1 MRPGSIGAALR
12 QRMHDWRETRQ
23 PRTDRLA
30 LTQRNLYILPTA
42 SGWLFALL
50 LLALLLASINYQ
62 LNLGHLLTF
71 SLASAGLVAL
81 HATHAALRGL
91 ELTLASAEPVFAG
104 ERLELQI
111 RLDDRHPARRPWR
124 FGRHGIVLRWRE
136 PNDTPPGAGGGLAP
150 RGTSVPEG
158 GSVTV
163 RLERSTSRRGAQAL
177 PPLEIEC
184 RFPLG
189 LFRAWAVWRIAREPL
204 VWPAP
209 EPDAPPLPEPLDPDD
224 PGLRRQARSGAQDGE
239 SGMRAWRRG
248 DRPSQVL
255 WKPSARSLASGGT
268 LLVRDPPRPP
278 EPGQELRLDACAAP
292 LASLDA
298 EARLRRLCAWV
309 LEAERRQRRWT
320 LVLGSL
326 HIGPGGGTVQRRAAL
341 DALALW
347 SGTLQ

>member
-1 MRPGSIGAALR
+1 MRPGRIGATL
-12 QRMHDWRETRQ
+12 QRRVHDWREARQ

-91 ELTLASAEPVFAG
+91 ELELVSAEPVFAG

-124 FGRHGIVLRWRE
+124 FGRHGILLRWRE
-136 PNDTPPGAGGGLAP
+136 PAGTETGTDAAAP
-150 RGTSVPEG
+150 RSTGVPEG

-163 RLERSTSRRGAQAL
+163 RLERPTPRRGAQAL
-177 PPLEIEC
+177 PPLEIES

-209 EPDAPPLPEPLDPDD
+209 EPDAPPLPEPLDPGD
-224 PGLRRQARSGAQDGE
+224 PGPRRLARPGAEDGE

-255 WKPSARSLASGGT
+255 WKQSARSLAGGGT
-268 LLVRDPPRPP
+268 LLVRDPPPRP
-278 EPGQELRLDACAAP
+278 EPGRELRLEAAQ
-292 LASLDA
+292 LAGLDD

-309 LEAERRQRRWT
+309 LEAELQQRRWE
-320 LVLGSL
+320 LVLGAL
-326 HIGPGGGTVQRRAAL
+326 HIGPGSGAAQRRAAL

-347 SGTLQ
+347 PGTGR

>member
-1 MRPGSIGAALR
+1 MRPGRIGATL
-12 QRMHDWRETRQ
+12 QRRVHDWREARQ

-91 ELTLASAEPVFAG
+91 ELELVSAEPVFAG

-136 PNDTPPGAGGGLAP
+136 LASADAVAP
-150 RGTSVPEG
+150 RSTGVPEG

-163 RLERSTSRRGAQAL
+163 RLERPTSRRGAQTL
-177 PPLEIEC
+177 PPLEIES

-209 EPDAPPLPEPLDPDD
+209 EPDAPPLPEPLDHGD
-224 PGLRRQARSGAQDGE
+224 PGPRRLARPGAEDGE

-255 WKPSARSLASGGT
+255 WKQSARSLAGGGT
-268 LLVRDPPRPP
+268 LLVRDPPPRP
-278 EPGQELRLDACAAP
+278 EPGRELRLEAAQ
-292 LASLDA
+292 LASLDD

-309 LEAERRQRRWT
+309 LEAELQQRRWE
-320 LVLGSL
+320 LVLGAL
-326 HIGPGGGTVQRRAAL
+326 HIGPGGGTAQRRAAL

-347 SGTLQ
+347 PGTGR